1 MGGNVELERS
11 WQRWLGR
18 FTDRPGRQGTIIGDR
33 YVIRELLGIGSYGLT
48 YLCVDQQTG
57 KEVALKESKPSKGRL
72 SARLLSRE
80 ADVLQH
86 LQHPAIPK
94 LLHTF
99 AVRRRNYMVTEY
111 VRGQTLEQLIFEQG
125 QQYTE
130 LECVE
135 LASQLLTPVAHVHN
149 QGYIHGDVRIP
160 NVILREGR
168 VHLIDFGLARRLGE
182 PLLPELK
189 RRMKDVPE
197 PEDEPAIPD
206 QDLQDIGH
214 FLLFMLYSAYEP
226 QKGSV
231 PASWQ
236 EELRLTPA
244 LHEMLERLL
253 GLRPGYEG
261 GARELQR
268 EMDRL
273 KLLLL

>member
-1 MGGNVELERS
+1 MELERS
-11 WQRWLGR
+11 WQRLLGL

-33 YVIRELLGIGSYGLT
+33 YVIRDLLGMGSYGLT
-48 YLCVDQQTG
+48 YLCVDQHTG
-57 KEVALKESKPSKGRL
+57 REVALKESKPSKGRL
-72 SARLLSRE
+72 AARLLSRE

-86 LQHPAIPK
+86 LNHPAIPK
-94 LLHTF
+94 LLDAF
-99 AVRRRNYMVTEY
+99 NVRRRNYMVTEY
-111 VRGQTLEQLIFEQG
+111 VRGQTLEQLIFEEG

-130 LECVE
+130 RECVE
-135 LASQLLTPVAHVHN
+135 LACQLLAPVAHVHK
-149 QGYIHGDVRIP
+149 QGFIHGDVRIP
-160 NVILREGR
+160 NVIVREGR
-168 VHLIDFGLARRLGE
+168 VYLIDFGLARRLGE

-226 QKGSV
+226 QKGSA

-236 EELRLTPA
+236 EELQLTPA

-261 GARELQR
+261 GAGELQR

-273 KLLLL
+273 RALL

>member
-1 MGGNVELERS
+1 MGGNVELERN
-11 WQRWLGR
+11 WQRWIGI
-18 FTDRPGRQGTIIGDR
+18 FTDRPRRQGTSIVDR
-33 YVIRELLGIGSYGLT
+33 YVIRELLGMGSYGLT
-48 YLCVDQQTG
+48 YLCMDQQSG
-57 KEVALKESKPSKGRL
+57 REVALKESKPSKGKL
-72 SARLLSRE
+72 AARLLDRE

-86 LQHPAIPK
+86 LHHPAIPK
-94 LLHTF
+94 LLDTF
-99 AVRRRNYMVTEY
+99 RVQKRNYIVTEY

-130 LECVE
+130 LECLE
-135 LASQLLTPVAHVHN
+135 LASQLLAPVAYVHE

-189 RRMKDVPE
+189 RRMKAMPE

-226 QKGSV
+226 QKDV
-231 PASWQ
+231 APASWQ
-236 EELRLTPA
+236 EELKLTPE

-253 GLRPGYEG
+253 GLRPEYAG
-261 GARELQR
+261 GAGELLR
-268 EMDRL
+268 EMERL
-273 KLLLL
+273 KRLL

>member
-1 MGGNVELERS
+1 MELERS
-11 WQRWLGR
+11 WQRLIGL

-33 YVIRELLGIGSYGLT
+33 YVIRELLGMGSYGLT

-57 KEVALKESKPSKGRL
+57 REVALKESKPSKRRL
-72 SARLLSRE
+72 AARLLSRE

-86 LQHPAIPK
+86 LNHPAIPK
-94 LLHTF
+94 LLDTF
-99 AVRRRNYMVTEY
+99 NVRRRNYMVTEY
-111 VRGQTLEQLIFEQG
+111 VRGQTLEQLIFEEG

-130 LECVE
+130 RECVE
-135 LASQLLTPVAHVHN
+135 LACQLLAPVAHVHQ
-149 QGYIHGDVRIP
+149 QGFIHGDIRIP
-160 NVILREGR
+160 NVIVREGR

-189 RRMKDVPE
+189 RRMKDVTE
-197 PEDEPAIPD
+197 PEEEPAIPD

-226 QKGSV
+226 QKGSA

-236 EELRLTPA
+236 EELQLTPE

-261 GARELQR
+261 EAGELQR

-273 KLLLL
+273 RPLL

>member
-1 MGGNVELERS
+1 MGGNMELERS
-11 WQRWLGR
+11 WQRWLGQ
-18 FTDRPGRQGTIIGDR
+18 FIDRPGRQGTIIGDR

-135 LASQLLTPVAHVHN
+135 LASQLLTPVAHVHD

-160 NVILREGR
+160 NVILRGGR

-189 RRMKDVPE
+189 RRMKEVPE

-206 QDLQDIGH
+206 QDLQDFGH

-231 PASWQ
+231 SASWQ
-236 EELRLTPA
+236 EELRLTPE

-273 KLLLL
+273 KLLLR

>member
-1 MGGNVELERS
+1 MELRRI
-11 WQRWLGR
+11 WQRWIGLW
-18 FTDRPGRQGTIIGDR
+18 TDRPDRQGTILGSR
-33 YVIRELLGIGSYGLT
+33 YVIQELLGMGSYGLT
-48 YLCVDQQTG
+48 YLCTDMQSG
-57 KEVALKESKPSKGRL
+57 AEVALKEAKPSKGKL
-72 SARLLSRE
+72 AVQLLHRE

-86 LQHPAIPK
+86 LQHPAIPE

-99 AVRRRNYMVTEY
+99 TVRRRHYMVTEY

-130 LECVE
+130 RECVE
-135 LASQLLTPVAHVHN
+135 LALQLLAPVAHVHE

-160 NVILREGR
+160 NVILREGQ

-182 PLLPELK
+182 PLLSELK
-189 RRMKDVPE
+189 RRLKDVPE
-197 PEDEPAIPD
+197 PEDEQAVPD

-214 FLLFMLYSAYEP
+214 FLLFLLYSSYEP
-226 QKGSV
+226 QKGHE

-253 GLRPGYEG
+253 GLRPAYED
-261 GARELQR
+261 GAAELQR
-268 EMDRL
+268 EMNCLR
-273 KLLLL
+273 LLL

>member
-1 MGGNVELERS
+1 MELERS
-11 WQRWLGR
+11 WQRLLGL
-18 FTDRPGRQGTIIGDR
+18 FTDRPGRQGTTIGER
-33 YVIRELLGIGSYGLT
+33 YVIRELLGMGSYGLT

-57 KEVALKESKPSKGRL
+57 REVALKESKPSKGRL
-72 SARLLSRE
+72 AARLLSRE

-86 LQHPAIPK
+86 LHHPAIPK
-94 LLHTF
+94 LLDTF
-99 AVRRRNYMVTEY
+99 NVRRRNYMVTEY
-111 VRGQTLEQLIFEQG
+111 VRGQNLEQLIFEEEK
-125 QQYTE
+125 QYTE

-135 LASQLLTPVAHVHN
+135 LACQLLAPVAHVHQ
-149 QGYIHGDVRIP
+149 QGFIHGDVRIP
-160 NVILREGR
+160 NVIVREGR

-197 PEDEPAIPD
+197 PEDEPAVPD

-226 QKGSV
+226 EKGST

-236 EELRLTPA
+236 EELRLTPE

-253 GLRPGYEG
+253 GLRPGYDG
-261 GARELQR
+261 GAGELQR
-268 EMDRL
+268 EMESL

>member
-1 MGGNVELERS
+1 M
-11 WQRWLGR
+11 
-18 FTDRPGRQGTIIGDR
+18 
-33 YVIRELLGIGSYGLT
+33 GSYGLT

-57 KEVALKESKPSKGRL
+57 REVALKESKPSKGKL
-72 SARLLSRE
+72 AARLLNRE
-80 ADVLQH
+80 TDVLQH
-86 LQHPAIPK
+86 LYHPAIPK
-94 LLHTF
+94 LLDTF
-99 AVRRRNYMVTEY
+99 NVRRQNYMVTEY
-111 VRGQTLEQLIFEQG
+111 VCGQTLEQLIFEEG

-130 LECVE
+130 RQCVE
-135 LASQLLTPVAHVHN
+135 LASQLLAPVAHVHE
-149 QGYIHGDVRIP
+149 QGFIHGDVRIP
-160 NVILREGR
+160 NVIIREGR

-197 PEDEPAIPD
+197 AENEPAVPD

-226 QKGSV
+226 QKGSA

-236 EELRLTPA
+236 EELRLTPE

-261 GARELQR
+261 GAAELLF
-268 EMDRL
+268 EMEGL
-273 KLLLL
+273 KLLL

>member
-1 MGGNVELERS
+1 MGGNVELGRS
-11 WQRWLGR
+11 WQRWIGI
-18 FTDRPGRQGTIIGDR
+18 FTDRPRRQGTSIGDR
-33 YVIRELLGIGSYGLT
+33 YVIRELLGMGSYGLT
-48 YLCVDQQTG
+48 YLCMDQQSG
-57 KEVALKESKPSKGRL
+57 REVALKESKPSKGKL
-72 SARLLSRE
+72 AARLLDRE

-86 LQHPAIPK
+86 LHHPAIPK
-94 LLHTF
+94 LLDTF
-99 AVRRRNYMVTEY
+99 RVQKRNYIVTEY

-130 LECVE
+130 LECLE
-135 LASQLLTPVAHVHN
+135 LATQLLAPVAHVHE

-189 RRMKDVPE
+189 RRMKTVPE

-226 QKGSV
+226 QKGV
-231 PASWQ
+231 APASWQ
-236 EELRLTPA
+236 EELQLTPE

-253 GLRPGYEG
+253 GLRPEYAG
-261 GARELQR
+261 GAGELLR
-268 EMDRL
+268 EMERL
-273 KLLLL
+273 KLLL

>member
-1 MGGNVELERS
+1 MELRRI
-11 WQRWLGR
+11 WQRWIGLW
-18 FTDRPGRQGTIIGDR
+18 TDRPDRQGTILGSR
-33 YVIRELLGIGSYGLT
+33 YVIQELLGMGSYGLT
-48 YLCVDQQTG
+48 YLCTDMQTG
-57 KEVALKESKPSKGRL
+57 EEVALKEAKPSKGKL
-72 SARLLSRE
+72 AVQLLQRE

-86 LQHPAIPK
+86 LQHPAIPE

-99 AVRRRNYMVTEY
+99 TVRRRHYMVTEY

-130 LECVE
+130 RESVE
-135 LASQLLTPVAHVHN
+135 LALQLLAPVAHVHE

-160 NVILREGR
+160 NVILREGQ

-189 RRMKDVPE
+189 RRLKDVPE
-197 PEDEPAIPD
+197 PEDEQAVPD

-214 FLLFMLYSAYEP
+214 FLLFLLYSSYEP
-226 QKGSV
+226 QKGHE

-253 GLRPGYEG
+253 GLRPAYED
-261 GARELQR
+261 GAAELQR
-268 EMDRL
+268 EMNRL
-273 KLLLL
+273 RLLL

>member
-1 MGGNVELERS
+1 MGGNVELQRS
-11 WQRWLGR
+11 WQRLLGL
-18 FTDRPGRQGTIIGDR
+18 FTDRPGRQGTIIGER
-33 YVIRELLGIGSYGLT
+33 YVIRELLGMGSYGLT

-57 KEVALKESKPSKGRL
+57 REVALKESKPSKGRL
-72 SARLLSRE
+72 AARLLSRE
-80 ADVLQH
+80 VDVLQH
-86 LQHPAIPK
+86 LHHPAIPK
-94 LLHTF
+94 LLDTF
-99 AVRRRNYMVTEY
+99 NVRRRNYMVTEY
-111 VRGQTLEQLIFEQG
+111 VRGQTLEQLIFEEG

-130 LECVE
+130 RECLE
-135 LASQLLTPVAHVHN
+135 LACQLLSPVAHVHQ
-149 QGYIHGDVRIP
+149 QGFIHGDIRIP
-160 NVILREGR
+160 NVIVREGR

-197 PEDEPAIPD
+197 LEDEPAIPD
-206 QDLQDIGH
+206 QDLQDMGH

-226 QKGSV
+226 QKGSA

-236 EELRLTPA
+236 EELQLTPA

-261 GARELQR
+261 GAGELQR

-273 KLLLL
+273 RPLL